1 MGRAVFKTLTWTAAA
16 GLLLTAI
23 LPPGHDRAASDHP
36 PRSVDARDTS
46 LAAASSPSTPNGVV
60 RAAPVD
66 SPDLMHRKHQD
77 DASGDRVDLLP
88 NANAAV
94 VVDGDAALVA
104 RGVPGAIPA
113 GDGSGRN
120 RPLRL

>member
-1 MGRAVFKTLTWTAAA
+1 MGRAVFRTLIWTAAA

-36 PRSVDARDTS
+36 ARTVDARDT
-46 LAAASSPSTPNGVV
+46 LRAAPSPSAPNGVV
-60 RAAPVD
+60 RAASVD
-66 SPDLMHRKHQD
+66 GPALMHRKHQD

-88 NANAAV
+88 NANAAAAIDV
-94 VVDGDAALVA
+94 DAALVA
-104 RGVPGAIPA
+104 GGIPA
-113 GDGSGRN
+113 AIACGDAPGRN